1 MLSTANDTTL
11 CLPVRKPKVDR
22 DSWDFNGTLDEL
34 VEFERSAQ
42 PVSEKSVFTETL
54 AEAVRFEIAADPLSA
69 RETAQLGKNTGAGGD
84 APRIWTVFVAM
95 VLAIG
100 AIVVGQ
106 FALVIVLAIGLAASG
121 VASDDLRGRL
131 LEIVGHPAGFIGLG
145 LVAQLAIGLA
155 AVLPAMFSRS
165 PFRQRLGLLP
175 SSLPS
180 WGFPVVMVGSLA
192 PAALG
197 ILAAVL
203 VVEVIPPQDNSL
215 ATLMENMTPAWA
227 ISFVLF
233 ISLAPGLCEE
243 LLFRGYLQTR
253 LLERWK
259 PGFAILVSSALF
271 ALFHIT
277 PHAMALAFIAG
288 LFLGV
293 LAWQTGSIWPGVLCH
308 AFINGSLN
316 VLRLG
321 QKFEVWSES
330 TSSVLAIAMT
340 SLGVV
345 CFGVSVWLMVKP
357 RSERTR
363 QKSLSPRP
371 RLENSVRLVRA

>member
-1 MLSTANDTTL
+1 MFTNANDTTL
-11 CLPVRKPKVDR
+11 CLPIKSIGPKTDSGSGSFVFKMALDDLVDH
-22 DSWDFNGTLDEL
+22 
-34 VEFERSAQ
+34 ERSAD
-42 PVSEKSVFTETL
+42 
-54 AEAVRFEIAADPLSA
+54 RFEVGEVAKIAAPAVPA
-69 RETAQLGKNTGAGGD
+69 RAI
-84 APRIWTVFVAM
+84 PRVWTVFLAM

-100 AIVVGQ
+100 AIVVSQ
-106 FALVIVLAIGLAASG
+106 VALLILLATVFAFSG
-121 VASDDLRGRL
+121 VDSQDLQSRV

-145 LVAQLAIGLA
+145 LASQLVIGLA
-155 AVLPAMFSRS
+155 AVVPAMFSRS
-165 PFRQRLGLLP
+165 PFRQRLGLVPSNLP
-175 SSLPS
+175 A
-180 WGFPVVMVGSLA
+180 WGLPVVVVGSLA

-203 VVEVIPPQDNSL
+203 MAEVIPPQDNSWS
-215 ATLMENMTPAWA
+215 TLMENMTPAWA
-227 ISFVLF
+227 VSFVLF

-259 PGFAILVSSALF
+259 PGFAILVSSSLF

-277 PHAMALAFIAG
+277 PHAMALAFIVG

-293 LAWQTGSIWPGVLCH
+293 LAWRTGSIWPGVLCH
-308 AFINGSLN
+308 AFINGSVN

-330 TSSVLAIAMT
+330 TSSGLAIAMI

-345 CFGVSVWLMVKP
+345 CFGVSVWLIAKP

-363 QKSLSPRP
+363 RKSLSPRP
-371 RLENSVRLVRA
+371 WREDSVRLARA